1 MKKLPLAPKSAPLF
15 APRLTAFSAV
25 NWPEVMRKHEFEFI
39 GLCNDPDRRGCF
51 GRPYI
56 EDAQA
61 APYQGLP
68 FVSGFATE
76 AERRLNELLHELRLA
91 EQHPDR
97 NEKLL
102 TPIQREFLA
111 TWVPVDLP
119 SEFAGVYYNMRPI
132 ERQQVFLRDVIQ
144 HTRQHI
150 YHQRLNQA
158 EKVQQS
164 LGQQRRQ
171 EESAKRWEQVD
182 ANREFSRQVRAKL
195 QRESGHTLTFTR
207 PAEQLD
213 MFTSAAA

>member
-1 MKKLPLAPKSAPLF
+1 MKKLSIAPKSAPLF
-15 APRLTAFSAV
+15 APRLTAFNAI
-25 NWPEVMRKHEFEFI
+25 NWPEVMKKHEFEFI

-51 GRPYI
+51 GRPFI

-61 APYQGLP
+61 APFQGLP
-68 FVSGFATE
+68 FVSGFHTE

-91 EQHPDR
+91 EQHPER
-97 NEKLL
+97 VEKLL
-102 TPIQREFLA
+102 TAPQREFLA

-119 SEFAGVYYNMRPI
+119 AEFAGVYYNMSLI
-132 ERQQVFLRDVIQ
+132 ERQQVFLREVIQ

-164 LGQQRRQ
+164 IGQQRRQ
-171 EESAKRWEQVD
+171 EESAKHWEQVD
-182 ANREFSRQVRAKL
+182 ATREFSRQVRAKL
-195 QRESGHTLTFTR
+195 QRESGHTLTFTT

-213 MFTSAAA
+213 LFASAAA